1 MLRAITSLEEPM
13 KKLFPLLLVFL
24 FCTGFALGEKWFEKY
39 GLTQA
44 ELTSLGGIP
53 KILTVFAGTI
63 DDDKVNACYN
73 IAVHKSAANQYFPD
87 VATFAL
93 DNIDNANV
101 FYASLSA
108 AVTIFK
114 ENDRDLLE
122 KLIYAGVTH
131 PNEEIRRK
139 VYNSSYN
146 STISRLNVSSDRLL
160 AALDSASKNEPAA
173 GGRKQALL
181 ALNTM
186 KSKSHATTS
195 SSPKPSQ
202 QYSSKPKTDH
212 GLKQEKNPYAVAVI
226 IGNRNYLSAKKSVPN
241 VDYAI
246 NDARAIKDILVN
258 VKGYREGNIIYLE
271 DATQA
276 EMVSTLGNKDNH
288 KGRLFNWVRPES
300 DVFIYYSGHGAP
312 SLTDGSG
319 YLLPVDADPTT
330 VELNGYPLDTL
341 YQNIAKLP
349 ARSITVVI
357 DACFSGSSQGGT
369 ITRNASSIALK
380 PITLP
385 KVQNGI
391 NVLTATDVGE
401 IASWDTETQHSL
413 FTSYFLKALSGE
425 ADQKPYG
432 NEDRQISLGEVQE
445 FLKQEVTYMAR
456 RQYGRDQ
463 NPQISGNAGFVFSA
477 LKE

>member
-1 MLRAITSLEEPM
+1 M
-13 KKLFPLLLVFL
+13 KKLSLLLLVL
-24 FCTGFALGEKWFEKY
+24 LLCSGFSLGEKWFEKY

-44 ELTSLGGIP
+44 ELTSLAGIP
-53 KILTVFAGTI
+53 KILTVFAGNI
-63 DDDKVNACYN
+63 DNDKVNACYN
-73 IAVHKSAANQYFPD
+73 IAVHKTQANQYFAD
-87 VATFAL
+87 VAGFAL
-93 DNIDNANV
+93 DNVSNANV
-101 FYASLSA
+101 FYAALSA

-114 ENDRDLLE
+114 ENDRALLE
-122 KLIYAGVTH
+122 TLIYTGVTH
-131 PNEEIRRK
+131 PNEDVRKK
-139 VYNSSYN
+139 VYSSSYN
-146 STISRLNVSSDRLL
+146 NTISRLNVSSERLL
-160 AALDSASKNEPAA
+160 QALDHAAKNEPSA

-181 ALNTM
+181 ALKTM
-186 KSKSHATTS
+186 KAKSQVAMA
-195 SSPKPSQ
+195 SSPKPVQ
-202 QYSSKPKTDH
+202 RYPSKPKADS
-212 GLKQEKNPYAVAVI
+212 GLKQEKNNHAVAVI
-226 IGNRNYLSAKKSVPN
+226 IGNMNYMSAKKSVPN

-246 NDARAIKDILVN
+246 NDARAIREILVE

-341 YQNIAKLP
+341 YQNIAKLS
-349 ARSITVVI
+349 AKSITVVI

-369 ITRNASSIALK
+369 ITKNASSISLK

-385 KVQNGI
+385 KVQKGI
-391 NVLTATDVGE
+391 NVLAATDVGE
-401 IASWDTETQHSL
+401 IASWDTEAQHSL
-413 FTSYFLKALSGE
+413 FTSYFLKALNGE

-432 NEDRQISLGEVQE
+432 NEDRQVSLAEVEE
-445 FLKQEVTYMAR
+445 FLHQEVTYMAR
-456 RQYGRDQ
+456 RNYGRDQ
-463 NPQISGNAGFVFSA
+463 NPQISGNAGFVFST

>member
-1 MLRAITSLEEPM
+1 M

-24 FCTGFALGEKWFEKY
+24 FCSGFSLGEKWFEKY
-39 GLTQA
+39 SITQA
-44 ELTSLGGIP
+44 ELTSLAGIP
-53 KILTVFAGTI
+53 KILTVFAGTV
-63 DDDKVNACYN
+63 DNDKVNACYN
-73 IAVHKSAANQYFPD
+73 IAVHKTEANQYFAD
-87 VATFAL
+87 VARFAL
-93 DNIDNANV
+93 DNVGNTNV
-101 FYASLSA
+101 FYAALSS

-114 ENDRDLLE
+114 DNDRDLLE
-122 KLIYAGVTH
+122 KLIYAGATH
-131 PNEEIRRK
+131 PNEEVRRK

-146 STISRLNVSSDRLL
+146 STISRLNVASDRLL
-160 AALDSASKNEPAA
+160 QSLENSARNEPSA
-173 GGRKQALL
+173 GARKQALL

-186 KSKSHATTS
+186 KAKSKATSAST
-195 SSPKPSQ
+195 PKPAPK
-202 QYSSKPKTDH
+202 YTSKAKTDS
-212 GLKQEKNPYAVAVI
+212 GLKPEKNQHAVAVI
-226 IGNRNYLSAKKSVPN
+226 IGNMNYMSAKKSVPN
-241 VDYAI
+241 VDYAL
-246 NDARAIKDILVN
+246 NDAQAIKEILVN

-341 YQNIAKLP
+341 YRNIAKLP

-369 ITRNASSIALK
+369 ITKNASSIALK

-391 NVLTATDVGE
+391 NVLAATDVGE
-401 IASWDTETQHSL
+401 IASWDTEAQHSL

-432 NEDRQISLGEVQE
+432 NEDRQISLAEVQE
-445 FLKQEVTYMAR
+445 FLSLEVTYMAR

-463 NPQISGNAGFVFSA
+463 NPQISGNSAFVFST